1 MASTLL
7 SSPLLANKVAAPP
20 APPETDPDDLT
31 RGTAKEIAGSLRFR
45 SEDDSYLNRAVS
57 TTGNT
62 RNWTVAFWWKCAYN
76 GVENRFFGSHASNT
90 SKMQMVQLADGTLN
104 FYDSWPLNW
113 NMITTGKFRD
123 NGAWYHICVAH
134 DANNYISTER
144 IKIWVNGK
152 RITEFD
158 TASYPGQSQECS
170 WNKASS
176 DQWVG
181 TGSDTTSGIFQ
192 DGYLTDFYNLDGYVG
207 HPADFTF
214 FDWRGILHPKAF
226 GMSTVNDGTTWS
238 GKISGSIDGS
248 YPKENTFDGNIDSY
262 CYPSAG
268 GTATFEFDDLI
279 PCNELRIFCRNDANG
294 GGITID
300 DHFQGDITTTPTWH
314 VFQPK
319 QHKLKKISWHR
330 ASSGSIGCQ
339 VYMIEI
345 DGKVL
350 IDGATD
356 AAARNNLNA
365 DTDFVGQCSATGAG
379 IGSGTYDNA
388 FDGNHNSYIHASHSN
403 GTLHWKP
410 SSNITGRLR
419 VCFACGARGSS
430 VNGQFDFKIS
440 GTSYFDHG
448 KFPYNKTLW
457 VDFGTK
463 TITSAD
469 GISWGVQGNNDWMA
483 VRMIEF
489 DHHILL
495 DNKEDNSFHLEMANV
510 GAITTDTLGNGSFT
524 ANNFTTS
531 GTDID
536 YVVDSPSSFGTDSGA
551 GNQLKGN
558 YAILNYN
565 NFVSTD
571 SSTLS
576 NGNLTYTGPASNS
589 NYGYVSST
597 IGVNPASTTGYY
609 CEFTFEANKNGCGV
623 GFWDPQNHMFDK
635 LNTQYPMGNDTA
647 NGEYGVTFLENAW
660 VNSFG
665 VNNQNGPT
673 WGNGDVVQL
682 AIKSNKIWIGVNNT
696 WHGSG
701 NPAAGSNETRTVAS
715 TVKLLVPFVQGIG
728 ESSARPIVHCNF
740 GQKAFVHSA
749 PTGFKSYC
757 ASNIA
762 GLEHSKLYYDS
773 LVYEGTASSR
783 SVNRIAFKPDLVWFK
798 NCTDSSSN
806 WLFDVVRG
814 TTKVLE
820 SDTNAAETTESTSL
834 TAFNTDGF
842 TISSDNE
849 VNGSNDKMIAYMW
862 DAGTATSGANNSGTI
877 NIASGDQWVNTTSGF
892 SITKY
897 TGTGADATFGHGLGA
912 KPEFL
917 MCKCM
922 SVATKDWTGQHIGAT
937 LGSGRLIWN
946 EAYSNDTS
954 NADTYW
960 NSTAPTSTLISI
972 GDHANVNS
980 SGATHICYAWT
991 PIEGYSSFGTYTG
1004 SGSTPFIHLN
1014 FKPRFF
1020 MWKRLDNTASW
1031 YIIDTAH
1038 QYNSVVNHSTKVNQD
1053 GAEQSYQ
1060 LTFFSNG
1067 VEVMSSGDGDVNGDG
1082 TPYIYAA
1089 FAEHPLKQ
1097 ARAF

>member
-1 MASTLL
+1 MTVIEN
-7 SSPLLANKVAAPP
+7 PLLLRKKAVVTPP
-20 APPETDPDDLT
+20 PEPETDPDELN

-76 GVENRFFGSHASNT
+76 GVENRFFGSYAAAT
-90 SKMQMVQLADGTLN
+90 SKMQMVQQADGTLN

-158 TASYPGQSQECS
+158 TASYPSQSQECS

-181 TGSDTTSGIFQ
+181 TGSDTTSGIMQ

-207 HPADFTF
+207 HPADVTF

-238 GKISGSIDGS
+238 GKVSGSDDGT
-248 YPKENTFDGNIDSY
+248 NTKVKAFDGNIDSY
-262 CYPSAG
+262 CYPNPGS
-268 GTATFEFDDLI
+268 TLTFEFDDLI

-300 DHFQGDITTTPTWH
+300 DHFQGDLTTTPTWH

-330 ASSGSIGCQ
+330 ASSGSIGCL

-356 AAARNNLNA
+356 SATRNNLNA
-365 DTDFVGQCSATGAG
+365 DTDFAGQCSATGAG
-379 IGSGTYDNA
+379 LGYGSYDNV
-388 FDGNHNSYIHASHSN
+388 FDGNHNTLAHASHSN

-419 VCFACGARGSS
+419 VCMACGATGNS

-440 GTSYFDHG
+440 GTSYFDNT
-448 KFPYNKTLW
+448 KFPNNKTLW
-457 VDFGTK
+457 IDFGTK

-483 VRMIEF
+483 IRMIEF

-558 YAILNYN
+558 YAILNWN

-576 NGNLTYTGPASNS
+576 NGNLTFTGPASNS
-589 NYGYVSST
+589 NYAYVSST
-597 IGVNPASTTGYY
+597 IGVNPGSSTGYY
-609 CEFTFEANKNGCGV
+609 CEFTFQENNAGCGV

-635 LNTQYPMGNDTA
+635 ANTSYPFGNSSG
-647 NGEYGVTFLENAW
+647 NGEYGTSFMEDGLINHFGT
-660 VNSFG
+660 NS
-665 VNNQNGPT
+665 QDGPT

-682 AIKSNKIWIGVNNT
+682 AIKGDKIWIGVNNT

-701 NPAAGSNETRTVAS
+701 NPSGNANPTKTVAS
-715 TVKLLVPFVQGIG
+715 TVNLLVPYIVGLG
-728 ESSARPIVHCNF
+728 ESSTRPIVNANF

-749 PTGFKSYC
+749 PSGFKSYC

-773 LVYEGTASSR
+773 LVYEGTASNR
-783 SVNRIAFKPDLVWFK
+783 SINRIAFKPDLIWFK
-798 NCTDSSSN
+798 NCTDTSSN
-806 WLFDVVRG
+806 MLFDAVRG
-814 TTKVLE
+814 VQKVIYSNATTAE
-820 SDTNAAETTESTSL
+820 QDAAISV

-842 TISSDNE
+842 NIGTANE
-849 VNGSNDKMIAYMW
+849 VNGSNDKMIAFMW
-862 DAGTATSGANNSGTI
+862 DAGTAAVT
-877 NIASGDQWVNTTSGF
+877 ASTAGDITPSAQWVNTTSGF

-897 TGTGADATFGHGLGA
+897 TGTGSDHTVGHGLGA
-912 KPEFL
+912 KPEFVL
-917 MCKCM
+917 IKQLNG
-922 SVATKDWTGQHIGAT
+922 T
-937 LGSGRLIWN
+937 SGWYAPFPGHHGNN
-946 EAYSNDTS
+946 EYMELNTANGLYNPIS
-954 NADTYW
+954 NATGD
-960 NSTAPTSTLISI
+960 ADPTSTVMPVGEADWNGN
-972 GDHANVNS
+972 GD
-980 SGATHICYAWT
+980 TYIMYAWT
-991 PIEGYSSFGTYTG
+991 PIEGYSSFGKYTG

-1020 MWKRLDNTASW
+1020 MWKRNNASSSW

-1038 QYNSVVNHSTKVNQD
+1038 QYNSVVNHSTKANQD

-1067 VEVMSSGDGDVNGDG
+1067 VEVMSSSDGDVNGDG
-1082 TPYIYAA
+1082 VPYMYAA